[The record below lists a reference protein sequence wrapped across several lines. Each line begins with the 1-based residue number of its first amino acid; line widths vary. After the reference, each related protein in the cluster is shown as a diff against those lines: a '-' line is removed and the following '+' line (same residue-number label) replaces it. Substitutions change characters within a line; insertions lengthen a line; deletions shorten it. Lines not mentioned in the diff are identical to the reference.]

1 MDVQKPSVLVLIM
14 GIIMVI
20 GGVYT
25 WFHPLA
31 ALAALAL
38 ILGIMFI
45 VVGVGYLAA
54 YFGGCRTGWYLAVGL
69 LDVFVGII
77 LVSYLRQT
85 MLALPFMFAF
95 WCIFSGVLQI
105 AAAIQLKNSPMA
117 NLWLWPLI
125 AGIIGIIVGF
135 WILFAP
141 LAGAVALTIL
151 LGVYLVVNGIASILE
166 YVGLRKINR

>member
-1 MDVQKPSVLVLIM
+1 METYKPSVLVLVM
-14 GIIMVI
+14 GIVMVI

-38 ILGIMFI
+38 ILGIVFI

-54 YFGGCRTGWYLAVGL
+54 YFSGSYSGWYLAVGL
-69 LDVFVGII
+69 LDIIVGVV
-77 LVSYLRQT
+77 LVSNLRQT
-85 MLALPFMFAF
+85 IMVLPFMFAF
-95 WCIFSGVLQI
+95 WCLFSGVIQI
-105 AAAIQLKNSPMA
+105 AAALQLRKSPMA
-117 NLWLWPLI
+117 RLWPWPLI

-135 WILFAP
+135 WIMFQP

-151 LGVYLVVNGIASILE
+151 LGVYLVINGIVTILE
-166 YVGLRKINR
+166 YVGLRKLYK